1 MPQVRQIDRLLEI
14 AARNNK
20 LTKRSAEIDGELF
33 EFWVKPMT
41 IEEYQLAKS
50 SSKNP
55 EDALETAIR
64 LFISKALDES
74 GNPQYQ
80 SDAIPVLKKLLPM
93 EFASKL
99 IGALTSDEEEGED
112 LDFKSPEEPVQK
124 GSKSSK

>member
-1 MPQVRQIDRLLEI
+1 MRQIDRLLEI

-20 LTKRSAEIDGELF
+20 LNKRSVEIDGELF

-41 IEEYQLAKS
+41 IEEYQLAKT

-64 LFISKALDES
+64 LFVNKALDES
-74 GNPQYQ
+74 GAPQYQ

-93 EFASKL
+93 EFSSKL
-99 IGALTSDEEEGED
+99 IGALTADEGED
-112 LDFKSPEEPVQK
+112 EELDFKSAEEPVQK
-124 GSKSSK
+124 GKQPSK

>member
-1 MPQVRQIDRLLEI
+1 MRQIDRLLEI

-20 LTKRSAEIDGELF
+20 LTKRSVEIDGELF
-33 EFWVKPMT
+33 EFYTKPMT
-41 IEEYQLAKS
+41 IEEYSLAKT

-55 EDALETAIR
+55 DDALETAIR
-64 LFISKALDES
+64 LFISKALDEN
-74 GNPQYQ
+74 GVAQYQ

-99 IGALTSDEEEGED
+99 IGALTADEGEDED
-112 LDFKSPEEPVQK
+112 LDFKSPEASVQK